1 MNAHYLEDAARERIS
16 ENLRIAEQVRLEK
29 IAEGG
34 NRRKRS
40 QQFHDWIG
48 YVGRVLAARHGAE
61 PNAVKG
67 RA

>member
-1 MNAHYLEDAARERIS
+1 MNAHYLEGAARERMREYS
-16 ENLRIAEQVRLEK
+16 EIAEQLRREK
-29 IAEGG
+29 IAEDG
-34 NRRKRS
+34 NSRKRS
-40 QQFHDWIG
+40 QQLHDWIG